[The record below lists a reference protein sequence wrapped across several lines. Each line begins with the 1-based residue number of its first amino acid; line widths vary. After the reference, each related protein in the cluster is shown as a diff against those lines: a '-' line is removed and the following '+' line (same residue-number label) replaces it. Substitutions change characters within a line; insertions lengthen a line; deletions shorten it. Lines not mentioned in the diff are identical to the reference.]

1 MSETSVTRLT
11 ASGRSAV
18 AVIGL
23 QGPRAAEFVAAC
35 FCGATTSPFQ
45 DGQIR
50 YGTWQQA
57 GGAAVESVVLT
68 PLSDD
73 YFEIHGHGG
82 VAAVSRIIDS
92 LVDLGASHVTMNQW
106 DESLANAAG
115 ETWEPLI
122 GEAEDVLIRCTTRA
136 SAAIALQQSRGAFLA
151 WVIDWSDRIAAD
163 VDSLDALKIA
173 ASEVLARR
181 SLGRHLT
188 VPYRVVL
195 AGPPNVGKS
204 SLVNAIVGY
213 GRSITHDEAGTTRDV
228 VDCDTV
234 ISGVAIRLG
243 DTAGIR
249 TGGGVIE
256 REGIRRGSLAIAAA
270 DMVIIVV
277 DPRSFSEHTAIEQ
290 TVRELNCEATTLLVL
305 NKADRLNEELMIAE
319 HSLPS
324 NMLRTVATEEIGI
337 NEVALAMVSQLCPE
351 RLSQSGIEM
360 PVPINARQV
369 RWLEA
374 IASART
380 AAVALESLTAL
391 RRGQS

>member
-35 FCGATTSPFQ
+35 FCCATTSPLRV
-45 DGQIR
+45 GQIR

-57 GGAAVESVVLT
+57 DGAAGESVVLT

-73 YFEIHGHGG
+73 HFEIHGHGG
-82 VAAVSRIIDS
+82 VAAVSRIIGS
-92 LVDLGASHVTMNQW
+92 LVDLGASHVAINQW
-106 DESLANAAG
+106 EQSLASAAG

-122 GEAEDVLIRCTTRA
+122 SEAKDVLIRCTTRA
-136 SAAIALQQSRGAFLA
+136 AAAIALQQSRGALLA
-151 WVIDWSDRIAAD
+151 WVIEWSDHIVAD
-163 VDSLDALKIA
+163 ADSLESLRSA

-234 ISGVAIRLG
+234 IAGVAIRLG

-249 TGGGVIE
+249 SGGGVIE
-256 REGIRRGSLAIAAA
+256 REGIRRGSLAIADA
-270 DMVIIVV
+270 DMVVIVF
-277 DPRSFSEHTAIEQ
+277 DPSSIAEHTALEQ
-290 TVRELNCEATTLLVL
+290 TVRELNCEAEILHVL
-305 NKADRLNEELMIAE
+305 NKADRLNEELVITTP
-319 HSLPS
+319 SLPD
-324 NMLRTVATEEIGI
+324 NMLRTVATMEIGI
-337 NEVALAMVSQLCPE
+337 NEVASAMVSQLCPE
-351 RLSQSGIEM
+351 RLTQSEPAM
-360 PVPINARQV
+360 PIPINARQV

-374 IASART
+374 IASAQM
-380 AAVALESLTAL
+380 AAVALDALTSL
-391 RRGQS
+391 RSGQS